1 MAYKSEMPNMNRIGP
16 AFQALARRTS
26 AQRQVAFPGGGTVN
40 MQMRQNHTVDLLP
53 PSQYFLR
60 YRVIKIYVTGL
71 KGTAGDITS
80 ARNVNNLFFGFV
92 TVMELQRLYVND
104 FCIILAFLFLR
115 NGNNS
120 SLT

>member
-1 MAYKSEMPNMNRIGP
+1 
-16 AFQALARRTS
+16 
-26 AQRQVAFPGGGTVN
+26 

-60 YRVIKIYVTGL
+60 YRMIQIYVTVL

-80 ARNVNNLFFGFV
+80 AINVNNLLFGFV

-104 FCIILAFLFLR
+104 FCIILVFYFYETETVLL
-115 NGNNS
+115 
-120 SLT
+120 